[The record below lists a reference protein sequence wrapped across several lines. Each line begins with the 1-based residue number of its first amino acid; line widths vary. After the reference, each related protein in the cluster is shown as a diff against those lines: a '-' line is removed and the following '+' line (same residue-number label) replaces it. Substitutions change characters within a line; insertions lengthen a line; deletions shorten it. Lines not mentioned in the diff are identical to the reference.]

1 MNPADFQA
9 VDPAYAQRVRASFY
23 GQRFMGLIGATL
35 SALTP
40 GRCEIHLDF
49 KPELTQQI
57 GYFHAGIIGTIA
69 DNAGGYAALTL
80 TPAGME
86 VLTVE
91 YKINFMAPGQGEALI
106 ARGQVLKAG
115 RTLIVC
121 RSDVFNVKAGR
132 ESLAATATLT
142 LLPISHPN
150 LNRAAPNGDIGR

>member
-1 MNPADFQA
+1 MTVTSFHP
-9 VDPAYAQRVRASFY
+9 VDPAYADRVRASFD
-23 GQRFMGLIGATL
+23 GQGFMRLIGARM

-40 GRCEIHLDF
+40 GQCEIHLDF

-57 GYFHAGIIGTIA
+57 GYFHAGIMSTIA

-80 TPAGME
+80 TPAGKE

-91 YKINFMAPGQGEALI
+91 YKINFLVPGKGEALI

-121 RSDVFNVKAGR
+121 RSDVFNVNQGE
-132 ESLAATATLT
+132 ESLAATAIVTLM
-142 LLPISHPN
+142 PI
-150 LNRAAPNGDIGR
+150 DQ